1 MTCCF
6 RFLGKEAFSLI
17 FLYAGGVYPSR
28 LAPCK
33 AVYMRYKDAGV
44 WVRRTHLLLAWEYG
58 GCKCPCHCRICCSK
72 RGIWWDPCVRP
83 KGHTGRCVCFH
94 CWSQGV
100 EHWFRGLR
108 LCSMCHSAIR
118 GVLVKSLPYGPMHWG
133 CYRYRKPPSH
143 SFELLPE
150 YHSSVA
156 R

>member
-1 MTCCF
+1 M
-6 RFLGKEAFSLI
+6 
-17 FLYAGGVYPSR
+17 
-28 LAPCK
+28 
-33 AVYMRYKDAGV
+33 
-44 WVRRTHLLLAWEYG
+44 
-58 GCKCPCHCRICCSK
+58 
-72 RGIWWDPCVRP
+72 RP

-100 EHWFRGLR
+100 EYWFRGLR

-150 YHSSVA
+150 YHSSVEREGFFQSMWGKSVPEQMSRQLKTNCGRIFGGILA
-156 R
+156 DPTISRSCILALADPTLYRPCRPRDLQTFVRSCMCRLSAY